1 MESLEIA
8 HKLLQLITRTLIQM
22 ITLNRKLWNPL
33 LSLSFLFFSCLC
45 ARMCV
50 SLCVKMHCCFVH
62 FARVCQWRGGVLWK
76 GQRSVTPWR
85 TDRAKAASPT
95 LPPVPPPSPWAVM
108 GCLRGWRFPWQLAA
122 FCAPRVMQGGL
133 LKVAREGC
141 TKWYWVEQPHELHE
155 QGKQLSAITHHVS
168 LFFSPS
174 FLLINTRPWLKQ
186 QREPNEP
193 PFAYTCCVKSEPTP
207 ECEFTLTWSC

>member
-108 GCLRGWRFPWQLAA
+108 GCLRGWRFPGNWL
-122 FCAPRVMQGGL
+122 
-133 LKVAREGC
+133 
-141 TKWYWVEQPHELHE
+141 
-155 QGKQLSAITHHVS
+155 LSALRGWCRAACWRWRGRGAQSDIGWNSHMSYMNKVNNFQPLLTTC
-168 LFFSPS
+168 LCFFSRPS
-174 FLLINTRPWLKQ
+174 
-186 QREPNEP
+186 
-193 PFAYTCCVKSEPTP
+193 C
-207 ECEFTLTWSC
+207 